1 MSAKTPLLVGLV
13 LMLAVGGMTWFIMG
27 TSKDTFD
34 EDSTY
39 VLYGD
44 FVDASGIRPKT
55 RLQINGIDVGKITG
69 VEHVRGPKGRLMARV
84 TLRVANQY
92 EVFDNAT
99 LKKAAE
105 SLLGDFRLDLDPGT
119 PDGKRLESGAVI
131 PNVHSLSDIDE
142 IKDQLLQ
149 VSHHVNDI
157 TQSFSKVLS
166 GPEGEGSLKSILS
179 KVESSMGA
187 IESTTRALEHTIA
200 GNDQVL
206 SQIIKDIGH
215 VSNALAEVSQ
225 PGGDLRTMS
234 HNLASLSAK
243 LGTIADTVQGLLDD
257 KGTSGGGPAG
267 AATDKQTASLR
278 GTMDNLNGTV
288 TSLNSIARKI
298 DEGQGTLGRVVND
311 PGISDRVE
319 ATLDSA
325 NEIIGSIAGLE
336 TQIEL
341 RSEYG
346 YPLQNKN
353 NTQLQQAIKNTL
365 ALRILPKPDKYYI
378 LEAISDPRGRQ
389 TRRTTTT
396 KIGNTTVSSDET
408 VIAFNDLKF
417 SAAFA
422 KRYFFLTLRFGIIE
436 NTGGLGVNL
445 HALEDHAELR
455 IDAFDFDRRNPSDL
469 QSIFPRLRVTG
480 MLEVASHIH
489 LQVGFDDPF
498 NADLRTLFL
507 GGVLRFTDDDL
518 KAMLT
523 IAPRP

>member
-1 MSAKTPLLVGLV
+1 MSPKTPLLVGLV

-55 RLQINGIDVGKITG
+55 RLQINGIDVGKIVG

-84 TLRVANQY
+84 TLRIANTY

-166 GPEGEGSLKSILS
+166 GPEGEGSLKSILT
-179 KVESSMGA
+179 KVESSMAA

-215 VSNALAEVSQ
+215 VSNALADVSQ

-257 KGTSGGGPAG
+257 KGTGGSGGAAG
-267 AATDKQTASLR
+267 AAVENQTASLR
-278 GTMDNLNGTV
+278 STMDNLNGTV

-325 NEIIGSIAGLE
+325 NEIIG
-336 TQIEL
+336 
-341 RSEYG
+341 
-346 YPLQNKN
+346 
-353 NTQLQQAIKNTL
+353 
-365 ALRILPKPDKYYI
+365 
-378 LEAISDPRGRQ
+378 
-389 TRRTTTT
+389 
-396 KIGNTTVSSDET
+396 
-408 VIAFNDLKF
+408 
-417 SAAFA
+417 
-422 KRYFFLTLRFGIIE
+422 
-436 NTGGLGVNL
+436 
-445 HALEDHAELR
+445 
-455 IDAFDFDRRNPSDL
+455 
-469 QSIFPRLRVTG
+469 
-480 MLEVASHIH
+480 
-489 LQVGFDDPF
+489 
-498 NADLRTLFL
+498 
-507 GGVLRFTDDDL
+507 
-518 KAMLT
+518 
-523 IAPRP
+523 